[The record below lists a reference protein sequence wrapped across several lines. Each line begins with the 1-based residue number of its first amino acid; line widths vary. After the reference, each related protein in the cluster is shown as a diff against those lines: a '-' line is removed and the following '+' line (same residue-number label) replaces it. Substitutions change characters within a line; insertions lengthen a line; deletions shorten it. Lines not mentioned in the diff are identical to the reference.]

1 MDYTFMKIR
10 NDFLQYLC
18 EENSKKKK
26 ILQTQHGEQ
35 LKLEIL
41 IQEVNL
47 YSIYRKHKPT

>member
-1 MDYTFMKIR
+1 MTFCSIYAKKIR
-10 NDFLQYLC
+10 
-18 EENSKKKK
+18 KKKI